1 MRCFAYFSSYVCC
14 NANKVRNYVHIE
26 MQYET
31 DNAQLHMLMTNVVA
45 GGMNFAGRSKKTGIV
60 EMQLLNALVG
70 EL

>member
-1 MRCFAYFSSYVCC
+1 M
-14 NANKVRNYVHIE
+14 RNYVHIE